1 MPRKPRKPI
10 DWTTEE
16 VERKLFPKKVV
27 DEVHRIVQ
35 EQGNDEEEL
44 PSQKDDSKV

>member
-16 VERKLFPKKVV
+16 AERKLFPKKVL
-27 DEVHRIVQ
+27 DEVHRIVR
-35 EQGNDEEEL
+35 EQDDEEEQRS
-44 PSQKDDSKV
+44 SQSDDNED